1 MGSQCI
7 LQRLP
12 LTLISSWRQMGG
24 LVAVVTV
31 VAVSVAVVVVAVI
44 VAVVVAVA
52 IRGMLGSSDGEIIYV
67 RQVGFVRSS
76 YYQVRES
83 GCRRRL
89 PLLQR

>member
-24 LVAVVTV
+24 LVAVVAV
-31 VAVSVAVVVVAVI
+31 VAFVVAVVVVIVI
-44 VAVVVAVA
+44 VVAVA
-52 IRGMLGSSDGEIIYV
+52 IRGMLGSGDGEIIYV

>member
-24 LVAVVTV
+24 LVAVVAV
-31 VAVSVAVVVVAVI
+31 VAFVVAVVVVIVI
-44 VAVVVAVA
+44 VVAVA

>member
-24 LVAVVTV
+24 LVAVVAV
-31 VAVSVAVVVVAVI
+31 VAFVVAVVVVIVI
-44 VAVVVAVA
+44 VAAVA

>member
-12 LTLISSWRQMGG
+12 LTLVSSWRQMGG
-24 LVAVVTV
+24 LVAVVAV
-31 VAVSVAVVVVAVI
+31 VAFIVAVVVVIVI
-44 VAVVVAVA
+44 VIVVAVA

>member
-24 LVAVVTV
+24 LVAVVAV
-31 VAVSVAVVVVAVI
+31 VAFVVAVVVVIVI
-44 VAVVVAVA
+44 VVAVAVA

>member
-24 LVAVVTV
+24 LVAVV
-31 VAVSVAVVVVAVI
+31 AVVVVIVI
-44 VAVVVAVA
+44 VLAVA

-76 YYQVRES
+76 YY
-83 GCRRRL
+83 
-89 PLLQR
+89 

>member
-12 LTLISSWRQMGG
+12 LTLISSWRQRGG
-24 LVAVVTV
+24 LVAVVAV
-31 VAVSVAVVVVAVI
+31 VAFVVAVVVVIVI
-44 VAVVVAVA
+44 VVAVA

>member
-24 LVAVVTV
+24 LVAVVAVVAFV
-31 VAVSVAVVVVAVI
+31 VAVAVVIVI
-44 VAVVVAVA
+44 VVAVA

-67 RQVGFVRSS
+67 RQVEFVRSS

>member
-12 LTLISSWRQMGG
+12 LTLISSWRQIGG
-24 LVAVVTV
+24 LVAVVAVVAFV
-31 VAVSVAVVVVAVI
+31 VAVVI
-44 VAVVVAVA
+44 VIVVAVA

>member
-44 VAVVVAVA
+44 VAVA

>member
-12 LTLISSWRQMGG
+12 LTRISSWRQVGG
-24 LVAVVTV
+24 LVAVVAV
-31 VAVSVAVVVVAVI
+31 VAFVVAVVVVIVI
-44 VAVVVAVA
+44 VVAVA

>member
-24 LVAVVTV
+24 LVAVVAV
-31 VAVSVAVVVVAVI
+31 VAFVVAIVVVIVI
-44 VAVVVAVA
+44 VVAVA

>member
-1 MGSQCI
+1 
-7 LQRLP
+7 
-12 LTLISSWRQMGG
+12 MGG

-31 VAVSVAVVVVAVI
+31 VAVVVAVVAIVVVVAVA
-44 VAVVVAVA
+44 VAV
-52 IRGMLGSSDGEIIYV
+52 RGMLGSSDGEIIYV

>member
-24 LVAVVTV
+24 LVAVV
-31 VAVSVAVVVVAVI
+31 AVVVVIVI
-44 VAVVVAVA
+44 VLAVA

>member
-24 LVAVVTV
+24 LVAVVAVVAFV
-31 VAVSVAVVVVAVI
+31 VAVLVVIVI
-44 VAVVVAVA
+44 VAAVA

>member
-24 LVAVVTV
+24 LVAVAAV
-31 VAVSVAVVVVAVI
+31 VAFVVAVVVVIVI
-44 VAVVVAVA
+44 VVAVA

>member
-24 LVAVVTV
+24 LVAVVAV
-31 VAVSVAVVVVAVI
+31 VAFVVAVVVVIVI
-44 VAVVVAVA
+44 VLAVA

>member
-24 LVAVVTV
+24 LVAVVAV
-31 VAVSVAVVVVAVI
+31 VAFVFAVVVVIVI
-44 VAVVVAVA
+44 VVAVA

>member
-24 LVAVVTV
+24 LVAVV
-31 VAVSVAVVVVAVI
+31 AVVVVIVI
-44 VAVVVAVA
+44 VVAVA

>member
-24 LVAVVTV
+24 LVAVVAV
-31 VAVSVAVVVVAVI
+31 VAFVVAVVVVIVI
-44 VAVVVAVA
+44 VVAVA

-76 YYQVRES
+76 YYQVREN

>member
-12 LTLISSWRQMGG
+12 LTLVSSWRQMGG
-24 LVAVVTV
+24 LVAVVAV
-31 VAVSVAVVVVAVI
+31 VAFVVAVVVVIVI
-44 VAVVVAVA
+44 VVAVA

>member
-24 LVAVVTV
+24 LVAVVAV
-31 VAVSVAVVVVAVI
+31 VAFVVAVVVVIVI
-44 VAVVVAVA
+44 VVAVA

-83 GCRRRL
+83 GCRRRP

>member
-1 MGSQCI
+1 MAV
-7 LQRLP
+7 
-12 LTLISSWRQMGG
+12 
-24 LVAVVTV
+24 VAVVAFV
-31 VAVSVAVVVVAVI
+31 VAVVVVIVI
-44 VAVVVAVA
+44 VVAVA

>member
-24 LVAVVTV
+24 LVAVVAV
-31 VAVSVAVVVVAVI
+31 VAFVVAVVVVIVI
-44 VAVVVAVA
+44 VVAVA
-52 IRGMLGSSDGEIIYV
+52 IQGMLGSSDGEIIYV

>member
-31 VAVSVAVVVVAVI
+31 VAVEVAVVAVI
-44 VAVVVAVA
+44 VVVAVA
-52 IRGMLGSSDGEIIYV
+52 VAIQGMLGSSDGEIIYV

>member
-12 LTLISSWRQMGG
+12 LTLVSSWRRMGG

-31 VAVSVAVVVVAVI
+31 VAVVVAVVAIVVVI
-44 VAVVVAVA
+44 AVAVA

>member
-24 LVAVVTV
+24 LVAVVAV
-31 VAVSVAVVVVAVI
+31 VAFVVAVVVVIVI
-44 VAVVVAVA
+44 VVAIA

>member
-24 LVAVVTV
+24 LVAVVAVVAFV
-31 VAVSVAVVVVAVI
+31 VAVAVVIVI
-44 VAVVVAVA
+44 VIVVAVA

>member
-24 LVAVVTV
+24 LVAVVAV
-31 VAVSVAVVVVAVI
+31 VALVVAVVVVIVI
-44 VAVVVAVA
+44 VVAVA

>member
-24 LVAVVTV
+24 LVAVVAI
-31 VAVSVAVVVVAVI
+31 VAFVVAVVVVIVI
-44 VAVVVAVA
+44 VLAVA